1 MVNTYTNMTK
11 PLFWKPSNTSSPSLY
26 VPLVLQTLQLIAS
39 PLKNDAAKDD
49 ELNGEL
55 YNAILN
61 EEVENVIKL
70 CERFTDHAMHR
81 LNIHKDT
88 VLHVATYSKQTDL
101 VLGLL
106 EAFPHHH
113 IHKMTTSK
121 NVSGNTVLHEVATLD
136 DGFVE
141 VATKMLEN
149 AEGLSMRNELGES
162 VLFQAARYGKINIFN
177 FLAD

>member
-26 VPLVLQTLQLIAS
+26 VPLVLQTLQLIAC

-70 CERFTDHAMHR
+70 CERFADHATRR
-81 LNIHKDT
+81 LTIHEDT

-106 EAFPHHH
+106 EALPHHH

-121 NVSGNTVLHEVATLD
+121 NVS
-136 DGFVE
+136 
-141 VATKMLEN
+141 
-149 AEGLSMRNELGES
+149 
-162 VLFQAARYGKINIFN
+162 
-177 FLAD
+177 

>member
-70 CERFTDHAMHR
+70 CERFADHAMHR

-149 AEGLSMRNELGES
+149 AEGLSMRNELGER